1 MSARPKVNFK
11 PGSNVCGD
19 SMWLV
24 VVRRTRLGRILG
36 RRQRLV
42 PIALCAIAPSGS
54 AQFDEEIC
62 NG

>member
-1 MSARPKVNFK
+1 
-11 PGSNVCGD
+11 
-19 SMWLV
+19 MWSPAV
-24 VVRRTRLGRILG
+24 VVRRARLEQIPG

-42 PIALCAIAPSGS
+42 PIALYAIAPSGS